1 MVVNLRLVMRNGA
14 NLMTKDTHSQ
24 NLIDDNLKYTLRP
37 RIKDRTKVISAALQ
51 YVLNNDL
58 VNKSYLETIVQE
70 LEEMN
75 E

>member
-1 MVVNLRLVMRNGA
+1 MDNTQA
-14 NLMTKDTHSQ
+14 Q
-24 NLIDDNLKYTLRP
+24 NIIDDSIKYTLRP

-58 VNKSYLETIVQE
+58 VNRKYLETIIQE

>member
-1 MVVNLRLVMRNGA
+1 MVVKLAHVTRNGT
-14 NLMTKDTHSQ
+14 NLMTNTQAQ
-24 NLIDDNLKYTLRP
+24 NIIDDSLKYTLRP

-58 VNKSYLETIVQE
+58 VNKQYLETIVQE

>member
-1 MVVNLRLVMRNGA
+1 MDNTQA
-14 NLMTKDTHSQ
+14 Q
-24 NLIDDNLKYTLRP
+24 NIIDDSIKSTLRP

-58 VNKSYLETIVQE
+58 VNRKYLETIVQE

>member
-1 MVVNLRLVMRNGA
+1 MDNTQA
-14 NLMTKDTHSQ
+14 Q
-24 NLIDDNLKYTLRP
+24 NIIDDSIKSTLRP

-51 YVLNNDL
+51 YVLNHDL
-58 VNKSYLETIVQE
+58 VNKKYLEAIIQE

>member
-1 MVVNLRLVMRNGA
+1 MVVNLRLVMRSGTS
-14 NLMTKDTHSQ
+14 LMTKDTHSQ
-24 NLIDDNLKYTLRP
+24 DLIDDSIKSTLRP
-37 RIKDRTKVISAALQ
+37 RMKDRTKVISAALQ

-58 VNKSYLETIVQE
+58 VNKSYLEKIVQE

>member
-1 MVVNLRLVMRNGA
+1 
-14 NLMTKDTHSQ
+14 MTEDTQAQ
-24 NLIDDNLKYTLRP
+24 NIIDDSIKYTLRP

-51 YVLNNDL
+51 YVLNHDL
-58 VNKSYLETIVQE
+58 VNKKYLEAIIQE

>member
-1 MVVNLRLVMRNGA
+1 
-14 NLMTKDTHSQ
+14 MTNTHSQ
-24 NLIDDNLKYTLRP
+24 NIIDDSIKSTLRP

-58 VNKSYLETIVQE
+58 VNKQYLETIIQE

-75 E
+75 D

>member
-1 MVVNLRLVMRNGA
+1 MRSGT

-24 NLIDDNLKYTLRP
+24 NLIDYSIKSTLRP
-37 RIKDRTKVISAALQ
+37 RMKDRTKVISAALQ

-58 VNKSYLETIVQE
+58 VNKSYLEKIVQE

>member
-1 MVVNLRLVMRNGA
+1 
-14 NLMTKDTHSQ
+14 MTNTHSQ
-24 NLIDDNLKYTLRP
+24 NIIDDSLKYTLRP

-58 VNKSYLETIVQE
+58 VNKQYLETIIQE

>member
-1 MVVNLRLVMRNGA
+1 MDNTQA
-14 NLMTKDTHSQ
+14 Q
-24 NLIDDNLKYTLRP
+24 NIIDDSIKSTLRP
-37 RIKDRTKVISAALQ
+37 RMKDRTKVISAALQ

-58 VNKSYLETIVQE
+58 VNKKYLEAIVQE

>member
-1 MVVNLRLVMRNGA
+1 
-14 NLMTKDTHSQ
+14 MTEDIHSQ
-24 NLIDDNLKYTLRP
+24 NIIDDSLKSTLRP

-58 VNKSYLETIVQE
+58 VNRKYLETIVQE

>member
-1 MVVNLRLVMRNGA
+1 MRSGT

-24 NLIDDNLKYTLRP
+24 NLIDYSLKLTLRP
-37 RIKDRTKVISAALQ
+37 RMKDRTKVISAALQ
-51 YVLNNDL
+51 YVLNHDL
-58 VNKSYLETIVQE
+58 VNKKYLEKIVQE

>member
-1 MVVNLRLVMRNGA
+1 
-14 NLMTKDTHSQ
+14 MTNTQAQ
-24 NLIDDNLKYTLRP
+24 NIIDDSIKYTLRP

-51 YVLNNDL
+51 YVLNHDL
-58 VNKSYLETIVQE
+58 VNKKYLEAIVQE

>member
-1 MVVNLRLVMRNGA
+1 MDNTQA
-14 NLMTKDTHSQ
+14 Q
-24 NLIDDNLKYTLRP
+24 NIIDDSLKSTLRP
-37 RIKDRTKVISAALQ
+37 RMKDRTKVISAALQ

>member
-1 MVVNLRLVMRNGA
+1 
-14 NLMTKDTHSQ
+14 MTEDTHSQ
-24 NLIDDNLKYTLRP
+24 NIIDDSIKSTLRP

-58 VNKSYLETIVQE
+58 VNKQYLETIIQE

>member
-1 MVVNLRLVMRNGA
+1 MRSGT

-24 NLIDDNLKYTLRP
+24 DLIDDSIKSTLRP

-58 VNKSYLETIVQE
+58 VNKSYLEKIVQE

>member
-1 MVVNLRLVMRNGA
+1 MDNTQA
-14 NLMTKDTHSQ
+14 Q
-24 NLIDDNLKYTLRP
+24 NIIDDSLKSTLRP

-58 VNKSYLETIVQE
+58 VNKKYLETIVQE

>member
-1 MVVNLRLVMRNGA
+1 MDNTQA
-14 NLMTKDTHSQ
+14 Q
-24 NLIDDNLKYTLRP
+24 NIIDDSIKSTLRP

-58 VNKSYLETIVQE
+58 VNRKYLETIIQE

>member
-1 MVVNLRLVMRNGA
+1 MDNTQA
-14 NLMTKDTHSQ
+14 Q
-24 NLIDDNLKYTLRP
+24 NIIDDSLKSTLRP

-51 YVLNNDL
+51 YVLNHDL
-58 VNKSYLETIVQE
+58 VNKKYLEAIVQE

>member
-1 MVVNLRLVMRNGA
+1 MINTQA
-14 NLMTKDTHSQ
+14 Q
-24 NLIDDNLKYTLRP
+24 NIIDDSIKSTLRP

-58 VNKSYLETIVQE
+58 VNRKYLETIVQE

>member
-1 MVVNLRLVMRNGA
+1 
-14 NLMTKDTHSQ
+14 MTEDTHSQ
-24 NLIDDNLKYTLRP
+24 NIIDDSIKSTLRP

-51 YVLNNDL
+51 YVLNHDL
-58 VNKSYLETIVQE
+58 VNKKYLEAIVQE

>member
-1 MVVNLRLVMRNGA
+1 MKSGT
-14 NLMTKDTHSQ
+14 NLMDNTQAQ
-24 NLIDDNLKYTLRP
+24 NIIDDSIKSTLRP

-58 VNKSYLETIVQE
+58 VNRKYLETIVQE

>member
-1 MVVNLRLVMRNGA
+1 
-14 NLMTKDTHSQ
+14 MTNTHSQ
-24 NLIDDNLKYTLRP
+24 NIIDDSIKSTLRP

-58 VNKSYLETIVQE
+58 VNRKYLETIVQE

>member
-1 MVVNLRLVMRNGA
+1 MRSGT
-14 NLMTKDTHSQ
+14 NLMDNTHSQ
-24 NLIDDNLKYTLRP
+24 DLIDDSLKLTLRP
-37 RIKDRTKVISAALQ
+37 RLKDRTKVISAALQ

-58 VNKSYLETIVQE
+58 VNKSYLEKIVQE

>member
-1 MVVNLRLVMRNGA
+1 MDN
-14 NLMTKDTHSQ
+14 THAQ
-24 NLIDDNLKYTLRP
+24 NIIDDSLKSTLRP
-37 RIKDRTKVISAALQ
+37 RMKDRTKVISAALQ

-58 VNKSYLETIVQE
+58 VNKQYLETIIQE

>member
-1 MVVNLRLVMRNGA
+1 MKNGT
-14 NLMTKDTHSQ
+14 NLMDNTQAQ
-24 NLIDDNLKYTLRP
+24 NIIDDSIKSTLRP
-37 RIKDRTKVISAALQ
+37 RMKDRTKVISVALQ

-58 VNKSYLETIVQE
+58 VDKQYLEKIVQE

>member
-1 MVVNLRLVMRNGA
+1 
-14 NLMTKDTHSQ
+14 MTEDTQAQ
-24 NLIDDNLKYTLRP
+24 NIIDDSLKYTLRP

-58 VNKSYLETIVQE
+58 VNKQYLETIIQE

>member
-1 MVVNLRLVMRNGA
+1 MKSGI
-14 NLMTKDTHSQ
+14 NLMDNTQAQ
-24 NLIDDNLKYTLRP
+24 NIIDDSLKSTLRP

-51 YVLNNDL
+51 YVLNHDL
-58 VNKSYLETIVQE
+58 VNKKYLEAIVQE

>member
-1 MVVNLRLVMRNGA
+1 
-14 NLMTKDTHSQ
+14 MTNTQAQ
-24 NLIDDNLKYTLRP
+24 NIIDDSIKYTLRP

>member
-1 MVVNLRLVMRNGA
+1 MKSGTNS
-14 NLMTKDTHSQ
+14 MTNTQAQ
-24 NLIDDNLKYTLRP
+24 NIIDDSIKSTLRP

-58 VNKSYLETIVQE
+58 VNKQYLETIIQE

>member
-1 MVVNLRLVMRNGA
+1 MNNTQA
-14 NLMTKDTHSQ
+14 Q
-24 NLIDDNLKYTLRP
+24 NIIDDSIKSTLRP

-58 VNKSYLETIVQE
+58 VNKQYLETIVQE

-75 E
+75 D

>member
-1 MVVNLRLVMRNGA
+1 MMDN
-14 NLMTKDTHSQ
+14 THSQ
-24 NLIDDNLKYTLRP
+24 NLIDYSLKLTLRP
-37 RIKDRTKVISAALQ
+37 RLKDRTKVISAALQ

-58 VNKSYLETIVQE
+58 VNRKYLEKIVQE

>member
-1 MVVNLRLVMRNGA
+1 MRSGT

-24 NLIDDNLKYTLRP
+24 NLIDDNLKSTLRP
-37 RIKDRTKVISAALQ
+37 RMKDRTKVISAALQ

-58 VNKSYLETIVQE
+58 VNKSYLEKIVQE